1 MPSSDEDPSP
11 GDLKEEDDDG
21 AVPLAFVL
29 GSKSRAKN
37 PNQGYGIMRIE
48 RAQSC
53 SLLRSYALIMCTNLE
68 GNFSLST

>member
-29 GSKSRAKN
+29 GSKSRAKK
-37 PNQGYGIMRIE
+37 PKPRIWYVE
-48 RAQSC
+48 DRESPEMQFVKKLCFESV
-53 SLLRSYALIMCTNLE
+53 Y
-68 GNFSLST
+68 